1 MFSNYPSSVT
11 SSTSFLYELCVSRI
25 RFSSSLPE
33 VVLSMKLIIILMETP
48 SASFSSQSIAQ
59 FPTLLLPF
67 LVSDKSSVSQP
78 GYDLLSFLLQDQM
91 AKHAFSVISQLFSS
105 FTSLFSPFL
114 SALPSL
120 PISEILSTLSTHP
133 LHCESAPPF
142 NIPTPSSYSLQSH
155 LQAPGGTTTLS
166 RTYLR
171 LLSLFIT
178 NTGTILTT
186 HLEAAARTTLQC
198 VCYEEKSVCLEVL
211 RRRFLLCSS
220 LDVIASVLRCNAPT
234 SILSPILKTYFFP
247 LLLELLSSPQLR
259 DATLVTLSL
268 AYPEY
273 AFALP
278 SRTIV
283 ATITTSITQFLLPSP
298 LTPSDASSR
307 DFLTP
312 LLLFIPH
319 LPLLESFFQR
329 EIRTVVS
336 SLPLNLRSSPSNSPP
351 LSSTVSSLPL
361 TPSPTPPFSP
371 PPSPVASPPLSIPL
385 NSTRHTPSAPI
396 HSSLPVCPPRPPLR
410 PRPRPAGKS
419 MRGLDMTLG

>member
-120 PISEILSTLSTHP
+120 PISEILSTLSAHP

-142 NIPTPSSYSLQSH
+142 SIPTPSSYSLQNH
-155 LQAPGGTTTLS
+155 LQTPGGTTTLS

-171 LLSLFIT
+171 LLS
-178 NTGTILTT
+178 
-186 HLEAAARTTLQC
+186 
-198 VCYEEKSVCLEVL
+198 
-211 RRRFLLCSS
+211 
-220 LDVIASVLRCNAPT
+220 
-234 SILSPILKTYFFP
+234 
-247 LLLELLSSPQLR
+247 SSP
-259 DATLVTLSL
+259 TL
-268 AYPEY
+268 A
-273 AFALP
+273 
-278 SRTIV
+278 R
-283 ATITTSITQFLLPSP
+283 
-298 LTPSDASSR
+298 
-307 DFLTP
+307 
-312 LLLFIPH
+312 
-319 LPLLESFFQR
+319 
-329 EIRTVVS
+329 
-336 SLPLNLRSSPSNSPP
+336 
-351 LSSTVSSLPL
+351 
-361 TPSPTPPFSP
+361 FSP
-371 PPSPVASPPLSIPL
+371 PTWKPPRGPLYSVCATRRRVCAWRCCVVASS
-385 NSTRHTPSAPI
+385 SA
-396 HSSLPVCPPRPPLR
+396 HL
-410 PRPRPAGKS
+410 
-419 MRGLDMTLG
+419 